1 MNAKL
6 QAYTHMYNMFAA
18 IFSGAIPFVR
28 CVCVWYVDDVINE
41 IVVVQGK
48 CYQHM
53 DSFSCVIREEEKR
66 FSFHRTSNLFAE
78 YRTGQMRMCR
88 IALL

>member
-1 MNAKL
+1 
-6 QAYTHMYNMFAA
+6 MFAA
-18 IFSGAIPFVR
+18 IFSGAFPFMQ
-28 CVCVWYVDDVINE
+28 CVWYVDDINE

-66 FSFHRTSNLFAE
+66 FSFHSTSNLFAE
-78 YRTGQMRMCR
+78 YHTEQMQMCR
-88 IALL
+88 IAPL